1 VALLVG
7 SQVIDFKL
15 FSAAQQVTYTFF
27 VGRLSVFDDDY
38 LKAEEMLTYA
48 LEHCH
53 KAATHNK
60 RVILSYLIPVRMLR
74 GKLPSPALLEKHSLQ
89 DFLPLVHAMKLGNV
103 KLLNETLLAQQVR
116 APIHHPTP
124 NSIVHGAMVALQRN
138 AGCDLPTL
146 ARGMDF
152 PRSIRVQR
160 VRMKRGGRYTVA
172 RPS

>member
-1 VALLVG
+1 
-7 SQVIDFKL
+7 
-15 FSAAQQVTYTFF
+15 VTYTFF

-74 GKLPSPALLEKHSLQ
+74 GKLPAPALLEKHNLQ

-116 APIHHPTP
+116 ANTPSPFDRSWGHGSPT
-124 NSIVHGAMVALQRN
+124 GEFRK
-138 AGCDLPTL
+138 
-146 ARGMDF
+146 GMYHA
-152 PRSIRVQR
+152 ITQ
-160 VRMKRGGRYTVA
+160 
-172 RPS
+172 